1 MSMSYRVLFVCMGNI
16 CRSPT
21 AEGVFAS
28 MLADAGLGEQVE
40 IDSAGTHAYHVGN
53 PPDRR
58 AQEAAARR
66 GVDLSGLRAR
76 RVSDQDFDDFN
87 LIIAMDDDN
96 VRALRDRAPAGG
108 SEVRLFL
115 DFSSGPER
123 EVPDPYYGG
132 TAGFERVLDLVEDA
146 SQGLIDHIR
155 RRQLRT
161 GRG

>member
-1 MSMSYRVLFVCMGNI
+1 MSEIRVLFVCTGNI
-16 CRSPT
+16 CRSPS
-21 AEGVFAS
+21 AEGIFRHQLQS
-28 MLADAGLGEQVE
+28 TPELTGIDA
-40 IDSAGTHAYHVGN
+40 DSAGTHSYHLGHS
-53 PPDRR
+53 PDSR
-58 AQEAAARR
+58 AIETLAGR
-66 GVDLSGLRAR
+66 GVDISSLRAR
-76 RVSDQDFDDFN
+76 RVSEQDFENFQ

-96 VRALRDRAPAGG
+96 MAALRDRAPSGG

-132 TAGFERVLDLVEDA
+132 AAGFERVLDLVEDA

-155 RRQLRT
+155 RRQLRS